1 MRFKLNWSDGKDRGK
16 EKDEVKDEYR
26 GREKDEVKDE
36 YRGSIYFKEIKR

>member
-26 GREKDEVKDE
+26 G
-36 YRGSIYFKEIKR
+36 SIYFKEIKR